1 MPAILGLRGTG
12 DWATDER
19 PKNFREMILWKEPNG
34 SSPLTALMSKA
45 KSESVDDPE
54 YNWWEETNGA
64 LTATLNMAVTAATAA
79 LTVVSGALQFTVDD
93 MLLLDTSAAEGTGTE
108 PFEIVKV
115 TTAATTDTIVNVTRA
130 QAGTTATTVT
140 TTGSGALIRIGS
152 AFAEGTASPTATSRN
167 PTKVTNYCQIFK
179 TTYDIT
185 STAEVTKTRTGDP
198 VKNEKKRRLFDHSVG
213 IELAYMFNPG
223 GYETTGSNA
232 KPLRFTGGLRSF
244 LSGNTPKIY
253 STTVTEAILVADWA
267 PVFNYTGS
275 GSSNE
280 RLMLVGNNYL
290 TNVNKIAKTGTQLQA
305 QGTVRV
311 YGMELNKWVI
321 PQGTFYLK
329 SHPLMNTAYSRW
341 TSSCFIL
348 DVAGL
353 VHRYLEGRDMNFKD
367 NVQANDEDHRK
378 GQWLSECGLEV
389 HHTTSM
395 LYQGGLTIV

>member
-1 MPAILGLRGTG
+1 
-12 DWATDER
+12 
-19 PKNFREMILWKEPNG
+19 
-34 SSPLTALMSKA
+34 
-45 KSESVDDPE
+45 
-54 YNWWEETNGA
+54 
-64 LTATLNMAVTAATAA
+64 
-79 LTVVSGALQFTVDD
+79 
-93 MLLLDTSAAEGTGTE
+93 
-108 PFEIVKV
+108 
-115 TTAATTDTIVNVTRA
+115 
-130 QAGTTATTVT
+130 
-140 TTGSGALIRIGS
+140 
-152 AFAEGTASPTATSRN
+152 
-167 PTKVTNYCQIFK
+167 
-179 TTYDIT
+179 
-185 STAEVTKTRTGDP
+185 
-198 VKNEKKRRLFDHSVG
+198 VKNEKKRRLFDHSIG

-244 LSGNTPKIY
+244 LTGNTPKIY

-348 DVAGL
+348 DVPGL
-353 VHRYLEGRDMNFKD
+353 IHRYLEGRDMNFKD

-389 HHTTSM
+389 HHTSSM